1 VVRGND
7 QSGLVSTCLA
17 TVFAPT
23 YALQVVQSVELG
35 AQTAVYAQELLVHNG
50 RQGQC
55 AERVH
60 ACLINGFRVLVLALE
75 LECEVVGQMPALV
88 VSAEQPER
96 VGVPDLQR
104 PQIQN
109 ALRVS
114 AHVHDP
120 LLCLIP
126 QY

>member
-17 TVFAPT
+17 TAFVPT

-35 AQTAVYAQELLVHNG
+35 AQPTVYAQELLVHDG
-50 RQGQC
+50 RQRQC

-60 ACLINGFRVLVLALE
+60 ACLVNGFRVFVLALE

-88 VSAEQPER
+88 VAAEQPER

-104 PQIQN
+104 PQVQN
-109 ALRVS
+109 ALRMS
-114 AHVHDP
+114 AHAHYP